1 VLHRFK
7 YRFHKELSS
16 SVKRW
21 VCSIS
26 GNKKCL
32 AYSYLKTEGKI
43 NIVEIIDNH
52 NHSPHEEQLLDRNEL
67 MWMGLLAAV
76 PIFFFK
82 CLLFTDFGMT
92 ITHL

>member
-52 NHSPHEEQLLDRNEL
+52 NHSPHEL

-76 PIFFFK
+76 PNFFFK